1 MLPPPLLPCFSFYLL
16 FSIYISVSTPAIAGI
31 VVFAVVFIAAILM
44 FIFYRRRRS
53 EKQSAGYRKTPSQ
66 AVKHSPITVQT
77 TTYQL
82 TSPKPI
88 PAAPDYSKFGLG
100 RRSTNNNMLENSSSE
115 DERFDTEEQAQ
126 KFDWSSTSRRRR
138 KASPAKDEMT
148 IVDNIDGLY
157 WRCII
162 LCIYYTQ
169 SCTSSSPTQGG
180 GGYDQRLVLP
190 QIKLQ
195 TAKYHKSIG
204 FFTTWLHDKTEFDD
218 LREF

>member
-1 MLPPPLLPCFSFYLL
+1 
-16 FSIYISVSTPAIAGI
+16 
-31 VVFAVVFIAAILM
+31 M

-138 KASPAKDEMT
+138 KVSPAKDEMT
-148 IVDNIDGLY
+148 IADNIDGLY
-157 WRCII
+157 
-162 LCIYYTQ
+162 
-169 SCTSSSPTQGG
+169 
-180 GGYDQRLVLP
+180 
-190 QIKLQ
+190 
-195 TAKYHKSIG
+195 
-204 FFTTWLHDKTEFDD
+204 
-218 LREF
+218 